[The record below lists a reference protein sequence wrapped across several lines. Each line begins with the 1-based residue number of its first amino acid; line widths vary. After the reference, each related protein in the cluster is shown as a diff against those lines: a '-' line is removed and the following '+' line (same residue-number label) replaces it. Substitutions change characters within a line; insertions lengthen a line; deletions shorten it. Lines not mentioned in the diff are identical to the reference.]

1 MTLFDLRGKKMYV
14 GNQEIAN
21 AYLGEEMFFGEPKGI
36 PSYYQLA
43 TNSEF
48 SGTSNGEFKYIGT
61 KQYVIIPP
69 VIKGVTITSL
79 AEMFLDGPT
88 QVKGVASENPN
99 ITSIYQMFRAFKGTN
114 HLELKWLDTSNVT
127 SMTGAFYYA
136 MYVPS
141 IDVSTWQTS
150 KVISMN
156 DTFRNMENIQ
166 ELDLLSFDFSLVT
179 YSSATFSNN
188 PKLKTIYVRN
198 QAAKT
203 LVQNALVNNTGVSTT
218 GVSVIIRPYIL
229 GPNITPPGITPGKWI
244 IPGAYDFKVGTLG
257 DLKTDLIYKGNL
269 SVYDKQDR
277 FISLSDIPSA
287 SISVRDGKEYFR
299 THQAMGYWMPNNR
312 GVKEGMGRKRS
323 PLINYNLYGQLNIG
337 DLIKYTAYSP
347 LGNSGQLF
355 VHEDGVNAISSQ
367 MGPINQFT
375 PEPKVYYHEVTSL
388 PGESGLG
395 RYLSYDLTNY
405 PFEAL
410 VYFTDIEIIPMG

>member
-61 KQYVIIPP
+61 KEYVIIPP

-79 AEMFLDGPT
+79 AEMFLGGPT
-88 QVKGVASENPN
+88 QIKGVASENPK
-99 ITSIYQMFRAFKGTN
+99 ITSIYSMFRAFYGTN
-114 HLELKWLDTSNVT
+114 HLELKWLDTSNITVM
-127 SMTGAFYYA
+127 SEVFYYSK
-136 MYVPS
+136 VPS
-141 IDVSTWQTS
+141 IDVSTWQTP
-150 KVISMN
+150 KINSMN
-156 DTFRNMENIQ
+156 NAFRYMENIK
-166 ELDLLSFDFSLVT
+166 ELDLLSFDFSTVAN
-179 YSSATFSNN
+179 SSLTFSNN

-203 LVQNALVNNTGVSTT
+203 LVENALGSTT
-218 GVSVIIRPYIL
+218 GATVIIRPYIL
-229 GPNITPPGITPGKWI
+229 GPNITPPPGI
-244 IPGAYDFKVGTLG
+244 IPGQYAILGAYDPNVGTFG

-269 SVYDKQDR
+269 SVYDSQDR

-287 SISVRDGKEYFR
+287 SISYRDGKEYFR
-299 THQAMGYWMPNNR
+299 THQAMGYWMPSKR
-312 GVKEGMGRKRS
+312 GVKEGVGRMRS

-367 MGPINQFT
+367 MGTINQFT

-388 PGESGLG
+388 PGESGFG
-395 RYLSYDLTNY
+395 RYLSYNLTNY